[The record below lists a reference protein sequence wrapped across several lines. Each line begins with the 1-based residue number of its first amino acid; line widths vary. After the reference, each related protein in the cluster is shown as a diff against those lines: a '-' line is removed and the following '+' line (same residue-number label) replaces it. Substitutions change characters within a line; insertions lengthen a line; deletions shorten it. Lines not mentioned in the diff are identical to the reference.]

1 MKLFI
6 GTANRAKQID
16 IVRALEKSLAHYSQS
31 CAFIFPQDLG
41 LNEVPEETGTT
52 FAENSALKAHFYFD
66 HTHMPVITDDG
77 GIMISILNN
86 EPGVRSR
93 RWPGYEATDEELVA
107 YCLKRLEGNPSD
119 EERGAIFQTC
129 VTYYDGKHLIQEK
142 GEIKGRIAH
151 APRPGKHVEGF
162 PYRRLFIIGNG
173 KYYNDLTPKE
183 HEKYN
188 HREAAIRNLFKNL
201 IQQHILG

>member
-1 MKLFI
+1 MKLCI

-16 IVRALEKSLAHYSQS
+16 IVRALEKSLTHYALPCS
-31 CAFIFPQDLG
+31 FIFPQDIG
-41 LNEVPEETGTT
+41 LNEVPDETGAT

-66 HTHMPVITDDG
+66 HTGIPVITDDG
-77 GIMISILNN
+77 GILISILNN

-93 RWPGYEATDEELVA
+93 RWPGYEASDEELIE
-107 YCLKRLEGNPSD
+107 YCLKRLEDYPSD
-119 EERGAIFQTC
+119 KEREAVFQTC

-142 GEIKGRIAH
+142 GEIKGSIAH

-162 PYRRLFIIGNG
+162 PFRRLFIIENG
-173 KYYNDLTPKE
+173 KYYDDLTSEE

-188 HREAAIRNLFKNL
+188 HREAAIRKLFKHL
-201 IQQHILG
+201 MRLHILG